1 MITLLNKEVDAV
13 LCDAIESRRH
23 EFNIMHTIF
32 GESNKFTNPVHGE
45 PIQKIE
51 RDVLVKMN
59 GTIRPRSSN
68 KFPINQVSGLPS
80 TLILPILQEIWKDFP
95 KENETFEIKWR

>member
-1 MITLLNKEVDAV
+1 
-13 LCDAIESRRH
+13 
-23 EFNIMHTIF
+23 MHTIF

-51 RDVLVKMN
+51 HEVLVKMN

-80 TLILPILQEIWKDFP
+80 TLILPILQEIWKAFP
-95 KENETFEIKWR
+95 KETETFEIKWR

>member
-13 LCDAIESRRH
+13 LCDAIESRRN

-59 GTIRPRSSN
+59 GTIRPRSAN

-80 TLILPILQEIWKDFP
+80 TLILPILQELWKYFP
-95 KENETFEIKWR
+95 RETEAFEIKWR

>member
-13 LCDAIESRRH
+13 LCDAIESRRN

-59 GTIRPRSSN
+59 GTIRPRSAN
-68 KFPINQVSGLPS
+68 KFPINQVSGFPS
-80 TLILPILQEIWKDFP
+80 TLVLPILQELWKYFP
-95 KENETFEIKWR
+95 RETEAFEIKWR